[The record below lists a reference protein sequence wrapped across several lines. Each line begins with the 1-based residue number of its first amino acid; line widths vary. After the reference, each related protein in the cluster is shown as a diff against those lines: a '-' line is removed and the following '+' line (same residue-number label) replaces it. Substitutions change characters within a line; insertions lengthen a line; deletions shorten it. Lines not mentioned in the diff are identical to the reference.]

1 MKIECPSC
9 LHVSKLKNDLLLSHS
24 KGLHVKCP
32 KCESL
37 IKLYLLARSEKDAP
51 LQTVMDP
58 FGDQFDHLNLSV
70 NGPEKQSE
78 SNVLKTKILRSLVN
92 LPPMPHIILR
102 AQEIMDDPDSSLK
115 DLAGVIETDQ
125 AIVARILTL
134 ANSAYYGV
142 SGMVSSIQHASV
154 LLGQKTLGELITISA
169 SSRLLSKNLRGYKI
183 SPESLWKHSLAVAIG
198 SKILVQRLE
207 PNLTDDAFIAG
218 LLHDAG
224 KIILDPYIYE
234 RQEDFDA
241 FFKDG
246 NHTFLKAE
254 QQILGFD
261 HAEIMSR
268 ATRFWRF
275 PEAQST
281 AIRFHHYPSMSEN
294 DLLAN
299 IVHLSDYISKKSD
312 YDAGQEAERT
322 PNFEEGVL
330 KFLGIQREKLDDIA
344 AVVFDSVKKLV
355 EEFQDQTL

>member
-1 MKIECPSC
+1 
-9 LHVSKLKNDLLLSHS
+9 LFLSRS

-37 IKLYLLARSEKDAP
+37 IKLYLLARSEKNAP
-51 LQTVMDP
+51 ETATDP
-58 FGDQFDHLNLSV
+58 FGDQFEHLSASV
-70 NGPEKQSE
+70 NDPEKQSE

-125 AIVARILTL
+125 AIVARVLTL

-169 SSRLLSKNLRGYKI
+169 SSRLLSKKLRGYKI
-183 SPESLWKHSLAVAIG
+183 DPESLWKHSLAVAIG
-198 SKILVQRLE
+198 SKILVQKIE
-207 PNLTDDAFIAG
+207 PDLTDDAFIAG

-246 NHTFLKAE
+246 KHTFLKAE
-254 QQILGFD
+254 QEILGFD

-275 PEAQST
+275 PEAQS
-281 AIRFHHYPSMSEN
+281 AA
-294 DLLAN
+294 LLAY

-312 YDAGQEAERT
+312 YGVGLETEGAPD
-322 PNFEEGVL
+322 FEEGVL

-344 AVVFDSVKKLV
+344 AIVIDSVKKLE
-355 EEFQDQTL
+355 EEFQEQTR

>member
-9 LHVSKLKNDLLLSHS
+9 LHVTQLSEDLLLSRS
-24 KGLHVKCP
+24 KGLHVKCS
-32 KCESL
+32 KCESH
-37 IKLYLLARSEKDAP
+37 IKLYLLARSEKNAS
-51 LQTVMDP
+51 LQTAADP
-58 FGDQFDHLNLSV
+58 FGDDFEHLSSSV
-70 NGPEKQSE
+70 IDPEKQSE

-102 AQEIMDDPDSSLK
+102 AQEVMDDPDSSLK

-125 AIVARILTL
+125 AIVARVLTL

-169 SSRLLSKNLRGYKI
+169 SSRLLSKKLRGYKI
-183 SPESLWKHSLAVAIG
+183 DPESLWKHALAVAIG
-198 SKILVQRLE
+198 SKFLVQKLE
-207 PNLTDDAFIAG
+207 PDLTDDAFIAG

-234 RQEDFDA
+234 RQEEFDA

-246 NHTFLKAE
+246 QHTFLKAE
-254 QQILGFD
+254 REILGFD

-275 PEAQST
+275 PEVQST

-299 IVHLSDYISKKSD
+299 IVHLSDYISKKCD
-312 YDAGQEAERT
+312 YGAVVQAGRA
-322 PNFEEGVL
+322 PVFEERVL
-330 KFLGIQREKLDDIA
+330 QFLGIQPKELDDIA
-344 AVVFDSVKKLV
+344 AIVSDSVKKLE
-355 EEFQDQTL
+355 EEFQGQTR

>member
-1 MKIECPSC
+1 
-9 LHVSKLKNDLLLSHS
+9 LFLSRS

-37 IKLYLLARSEKDAP
+37 IKLYLLARSEKNAP
-51 LQTVMDP
+51 ETATDP
-58 FGDQFDHLNLSV
+58 FGDQFEHLSASV
-70 NGPEKQSE
+70 NDPEKQSE

-125 AIVARILTL
+125 AIVARVLTL

-169 SSRLLSKNLRGYKI
+169 SSRLLSKKLRGYKI
-183 SPESLWKHSLAVAIG
+183 DPESLWKHSLAVAIG
-198 SKILVQRLE
+198 S
-207 PNLTDDAFIAG
+207 NIAG

-246 NHTFLKAE
+246 KHTFLKAE
-254 QQILGFD
+254 QEILGFD

-275 PEAQST
+275 PEAQSA
-281 AIRFHHYPSMSEN
+281 AIRFHHCPSMSEN
-294 DLLAN
+294 DLLAY

-312 YDAGQEAERT
+312 YGVGLETEGAPD
-322 PNFEEGVL
+322 FEEGVL

-344 AVVFDSVKKLV
+344 AIVIDSVKKLE
-355 EEFQDQTL
+355 EEFQEQTR

>member
-9 LHVSKLKNDLLLSHS
+9 LHVSKLRGDLFLSRS

-37 IKLYLLARSEKDAP
+37 IKLYLLARSEKDAS

-58 FGDQFDHLNLSV
+58 FGDQFEHLNSSV

-125 AIVARILTL
+125 AIVARVLTL

-312 YDAGQEAERT
+312 HQDGLEAEGT
-322 PNFEEGVL
+322 PSFEEGVL
-330 KFLGIQREKLDDIA
+330 KFLGIHRDELNDIA
-344 AVVFDSVKKLV
+344 TVVIDSVKKLV
-355 EEFQDQTL
+355 EEFQEQTF